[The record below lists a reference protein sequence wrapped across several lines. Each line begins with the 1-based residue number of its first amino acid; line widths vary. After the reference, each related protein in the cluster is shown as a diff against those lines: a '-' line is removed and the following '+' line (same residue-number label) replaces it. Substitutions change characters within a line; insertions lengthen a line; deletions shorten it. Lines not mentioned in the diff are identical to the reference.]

1 MAVKLNKSGLEI
13 IEDFVRYMK
22 TAFDD
27 ESSRLIQLVK
37 VQLPHARV
45 DTPSV
50 TAMPATSRS
59 LRALRTVS

>member
-37 VQLPHARV
+37 EQLPHARV
-45 DTPSV
+45 DISHYTIRYTGVLDSYKSPEY
-50 TAMPATSRS
+50 
-59 LRALRTVS
+59 